1 VAMFW
6 VFVLAVSILFYVL
19 LDGFDLG
26 VGILF
31 GFTLNEQRRREMLA
45 AVAPLWDGNET
56 WLIVAGVV
64 LWGAFPVVYAT
75 LFSAFYLPLLV
86 MLAGLILRGVAFEF
100 RYKTERLRWIWD
112 LSFAGG
118 SFVAAF
124 IQGLMVG
131 ALVEGLP
138 ISDGQYAGGEFG
150 WLSPFSL
157 LCGVGLCLG
166 YTLLGACW
174 LVRKCADEVRDAAYR
189 VIPPL
194 SISLLVFLIVVFGYA
209 LVENLRI
216 MSRWLERP
224 YLFVFPAIGIVAAI
238 VLAASVRQRRDGLP
252 YYMVVLIFAAA
263 FGTLAI
269 SFWPYMIPFTITIE
283 DAAAPHSS
291 LAFMFWG
298 EGLFVFPLMLVY
310 TAVSYTVFR
319 GKVRPASVN
328 Y

>member
-1 VAMFW
+1 MFW
-6 VFVLAVSILFYVL
+6 VCVLAVSILFYVL

-31 GFTLNEQRRREMLA
+31 GLTLNEQRRREMLA

-100 RYKTERLRWIWD
+100 RYKTERFRWIWD

-174 LVRKCADEVRDAAYR
+174 LVRKCTDEVRAAAYR
-189 VIPPL
+189 LIPFL
-194 SISLLVFLIVVFGYA
+194 SIGLLVFLIVVFAYA
-209 LVENLRI
+209 LAENLRI

-224 YLFVFPAIGIVAAI
+224 YLFVFPAIAIVAAI

-298 EGLFVFPLMLVY
+298 EGLFIFPLMLVY
-310 TAVSYTVFR
+310 TAVSYSVFR
-319 GKVRPASVN
+319 GKVRSASVN

>member
-1 VAMFW
+1 MAMFW
-6 VFVLAVSILFYVL
+6 VCVLAVSILFYVL

-31 GFTLNEQRRREMLA
+31 GFTRSEPRRREMLA

-138 ISDGQYAGGEFG
+138 ISNGQYAGGEFG

-174 LVRKCADEVRDAAYR
+174 LVRKCVDEVRDAAYR
-189 VIPPL
+189 LIPPL
-194 SISLLVFLIVVFGYA
+194 SISLLVFLIVVFAYA

-216 MSRWLERP
+216 MSRWVERP
-224 YLFVFPAIGIVAAI
+224 YLFVFPTIGIVAAI
-238 VLAASVRQRRDGLP
+238 VLAVSVRHRRDGLP
-252 YYMVVLIFAAA
+252 YYMVVLIFIAA

-298 EGLFVFPLMLVY
+298 EGLFVFPLLLVY

-319 GKVRPASVN
+319 GKVRPASVD